1 MFFFHMLPSWDSIRR
16 QLDRDIAPY
25 RGGHFRTPRNEPVP
39 SPALIMRRFN
49 CVRSAFDRAEWEA
62 CRILGQR
69 FVDLDISS
77 IIKDL
82 IDVVTQ
88 MAMIV
93 VGSAFV
99 GGAAGAGA
107 GVLFF
112 GVGAVPGGLMGA
124 ALGAQASA
132 FILGILG
139 LEAIAESVIDGFPRI
154 IEYYTRGIT
163 TAWQGPREQGRNP
176 FMGDDLA
183 AQNSAVQEIAQ
194 GHVEVVIL
202 LLGAMVQYITRGR
215 GNARAL
221 ANEMRASAKGERLGQ
236 WMLEH
241 EDELKKRPDL
251 QRPEPRRGALEAQE
265 TLSTNRSKTA
275 DAAKPD
281 AMDQKTVSSKIDP
294 KQLDLVTGHP
304 NAHSLSVHGGKVSDG
319 DLMLRAKSA
328 IKPNG
333 DVGPSVPPLSSA
345 FHSDE
350 LLIFADQTIRNGGA
364 LERAIARQPGQ
375 DVIRV
380 TAQEAGDIGVD
391 LGRGFK
397 RVLPTG
403 NILKN
408 LETNGAPEKLENL
421 RSIEGLYQY
430 NPSKKNWETITIFP
444 APAP

>member
-251 QRPEPRRGALEAQE
+251 QRPEPRRGRLESQDAPPPPPPPPPQNSPL
-265 TLSTNRSKTA
+265 TTNRVLAGKSIDDLSDAGKLPDPA
-275 DAAKPD
+275 DKSGQLSLAGRAL
-281 AMDQKTVSSKIDP
+281 QK
-294 KQLDLVTGHP
+294 
-304 NAHSLSVHGGKVSDG
+304 HGGREGSIFPGVKGSPSEINAQG
-319 DLMLRAKSA
+319 QRML
-328 IKPNG
+328 
-333 DVGPSVPPLSSA
+333 
-345 FHSDE
+345 DE
-350 LLIFADQTIRNGGA
+350 
-364 LERAIARQPGQ
+364 
-375 DVIRV
+375 
-380 TAQEAGDIGVD
+380 
-391 LGRGFK
+391 
-397 RVLPTG
+397 
-403 NILKN
+403 ILN
-408 LETNGAPEKLENL
+408 
-421 RSIEGLYQY
+421 
-430 NPSKKNWETITIFP
+430 NPSTVATYNNTGRFGKVIDIT
-444 APAP
+444 APDGKGLRYDATGKFIGLLEPTK

>member
-25 RGGHFRTPRNEPVP
+25 RGGHFRTHRNEPVP

-99 GGAAGAGA
+99 GGVAGASAGA
-107 GVLFF
+107 LFF
-112 GVGAVPGGLMGA
+112 GVGAAPGGLMGA
-124 ALGAQASA
+124 ALGAQAST

-139 LEAIAESVIDGFPRI
+139 LESIAESVIDGFPRI
-154 IEYYTRGIT
+154 IHYYTRGIS
-163 TAWQGPREQGRNP
+163 TAWQGPREQGWSS
-176 FMGDDLA
+176 FMGDDPV

-241 EDELKKRPDL
+241 EDDLKKRPDL
-251 QRPEPRRGALEAQE
+251 QRPEPGRGALDTQEPPQSPPLTSKNVDKASPEASVPINKLDLATIEVLSIKDAQRLKGDNRGLIFVQE
-265 TLSTNRSKTA
+265 PQGNFDNAFVKFESGTKGALSDVLSQRKAVPALRFDNANPRGNNFVKFDGIEDDGLTLIDRKTSLTTFDKQIQSIQRASTALKQNPQMKGVFEF
-275 DAAKPD
+275 P
-281 AMDQKTVSSKIDP
+281 DQKNADKA
-294 KQLDLVTGHP
+294 LDILIEQ
-304 NAHSLSVHGGKVSDG
+304 NIKNIKV
-319 DLMLRAKSA
+319 
-328 IKPNG
+328 
-333 DVGPSVPPLSSA
+333 
-345 FHSDE
+345 
-350 LLIFADQTIRNGGA
+350 
-364 LERAIARQPGQ
+364 
-375 DVIRV
+375 RV
-380 TAQEAGDIGVD
+380 AQ
-391 LGRGFK
+391 
-397 RVLPTG
+397 
-403 NILKN
+403 
-408 LETNGAPEKLENL
+408 
-421 RSIEGLYQY
+421 
-430 NPSKKNWETITIFP
+430 
-444 APAP
+444 

>member
-1 MFFFHMLPSWDSIRR
+1 MLPSWDSIRR

-25 RGGHFRTPRNEPVP
+25 RGGHFRTHRNEPVP

-112 GVGAVPGGLMGA
+112 GVGAVPGGLIGA

-236 WMLEH
+236 WMLKH

-251 QRPEPRRGALEAQE
+251 QRPEPRRGALDTQEPSQSPHRPAEKDREPSGAKPNTMPFFKVDCFEAGKLPASKIVEFKRQLKGQE
-265 TLSTNRSKTA
+265 NGLNRLTVDEYLENIANPVKRNRTVAKIARKNFQAKLQSRFQDEYSQYMDPVIAKAESLKKAKETMASLAGLHNPDLSAGGKDFVRDFGDRQVNYSIGPQWKPRVASLKEAVEAIPMHLRSKTYLN
-275 DAAKPD
+275 
-281 AMDQKTVSSKIDP
+281 V
-294 KQLDLVTGHP
+294 
-304 NAHSLSVHGGKVSDG
+304 
-319 DLMLRAKSA
+319 
-328 IKPNG
+328 
-333 DVGPSVPPLSSA
+333 
-345 FHSDE
+345 E
-350 LLIFADQTIRNGGA
+350 LH
-364 LERAIARQPGQ
+364 
-375 DVIRV
+375 
-380 TAQEAGDIGVD
+380 
-391 LGRGFK
+391 K
-397 RVLPTG
+397 C
-403 NILKN
+403 
-408 LETNGAPEKLENL
+408 
-421 RSIEGLYQY
+421 
-430 NPSKKNWETITIFP
+430 
-444 APAP
+444 